1 MDLKLVLFD
10 YVIPFLI
17 VLTPIVFVHEM
28 GHFLIARWNGVRVEV
43 FSIGFGREIFG
54 WTDKANTRW
63 KFSLIPLGGYIKMF
77 GDADAA
83 SRPDPE
89 ASKLSEAER
98 AVAFPYKRLSQRS
111 WIVAGGPLANFLF
124 AVVLYAGLFIF
135 VGQPFTPARVGE
147 VLPDSAAQEAGI
159 LADDL
164 FLEVDGQSIDRFEDI
179 QRIVRISP
187 GKEMAIEVLR
197 DGETVT
203 LVATPRVQVI
213 EFKDGNKEEVGL
225 LGVRGG
231 AQEYVQHDPLTAAW
245 RAVEETYSF
254 TVLML
259 RVIGQMIVGDRPAD
273 QLGGP
278 LGIAKMAGQMAD
290 AGTLGIIQIMAVLSI
305 NLGLI
310 NLFPIPILDGGHLLY
325 YGIEAVR
332 GRPLGERAQEYGF
345 RIGLALVLSLM
356 IFATWNDILRL

>member
-1 MDLKLVLFD
+1 MDLSSVLFD
-10 YVIPFLI
+10 YIIPFLI

-54 WTDKANTRW
+54 WTDKSNTRW

-98 AVAFPYKRLSQRS
+98 AEAFPYKSLSQRS

-124 AVVLYAGLFIF
+124 AVVLFAGLFVF
-135 VGQPFTPARVGE
+135 VGQPFTPALVGE

-159 LADDL
+159 QSGDRFVD
-164 FLEVDGQSIDRFEDI
+164 VDGQAIERFEDI
-179 QRIVRISP
+179 VRIVRFSP
-187 GKEMAIEVLR
+187 GKEMAIKVLR
-197 DGETVT
+197 DGEELT
-203 LVATPRVQVI
+203 LLATPRVQI
-213 EFKDGNKEEVGL
+213 LEYKDGNKEEIGL

-231 AQEYVQHDPLTAAW
+231 APEYVKHDPLTAAW
-245 RAVEETYSF
+245 RAVEETYSV
-254 TVLML
+254 TTLTLKV
-259 RVIGQMIVGDRPAD
+259 VGQMIVGERSAD

-278 LGIAKMAGQMAD
+278 VGIAKMAGQMAD
-290 AGTLGIIQIMAVLSI
+290 AGALGIVQIMAFLSI

-325 YGIEAVR
+325 YGIEAIR
-332 GRPLGERAQEYGF
+332 GRPLGERVQEYGF
-345 RIGLALVLSLM
+345 RIGLALVLLLM
-356 IFATWNDILRL
+356 FFATWNDILRL